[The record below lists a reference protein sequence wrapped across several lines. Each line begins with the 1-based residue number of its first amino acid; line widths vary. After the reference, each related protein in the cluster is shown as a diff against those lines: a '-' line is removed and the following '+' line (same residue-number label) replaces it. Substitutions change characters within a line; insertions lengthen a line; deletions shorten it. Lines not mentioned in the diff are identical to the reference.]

1 MASQLCKLWSPMR
14 GKKMVCKLLSTEF
27 PWFTLLM
34 CPQCFC
40 RGLRIPCLSLAS
52 PFLKL
57 SHAIKLENFPLH
69 TPYLAVLCVI
79 WRPRGQVTEKKQKE
93 TCPCV
98 VLGKKKVFY
107 FWLNLFWKIYLECMY
122 NTNAETGSS
131 LDHTCWFSSKE
142 FCAEI
147 YVKILVDEIAA
158 EYTVKCSV
166 VA

>member
-27 PWFTLLM
+27 PCFTLLM

-40 RGLRIPCLSLAS
+40 RGPV
-52 PFLKL
+52 
-57 SHAIKLENFPLH
+57 FPWLLPSSSYLMQSNWKIFHYILH
-69 TPYLAVLCVI
+69 TWLYCVSVI

-147 YVKILVDEIAA
+147 YVKILVDEITA

>member
-27 PWFTLLM
+27 PCFTLLM

-69 TPYLAVLCVI
+69 TPYLAVLCKCHMEAKGSGY
-79 WRPRGQVTEKKQKE
+79 WKKAKRNLFWE
-93 TCPCV
+93 
-98 VLGKKKVFY
+98 KKVFY